1 MTIVEGEKFKHK
13 LNGQLYQVKMIK
25 NGTVILESEDSPNR
39 MWFGEND
46 VEIFFDMVKKRKGK
60 PKILGAIL
68 ENGNR
73 RAIEE

>member
-25 NGTVILESEDSPNR
+25 NGTVILESKDSPNR

-46 VEIFFDMVKKRKGK
+46 VEIFFEMVKKRK
-60 PKILGAIL
+60 
-68 ENGNR
+68 R
-73 RAIEE
+73 